1 MKQVVQ
7 IYSSEMS
14 NQKNKTIEYWDA
26 FYSSVSSEVNAN
38 HFASTGEG
46 EPSGI
51 SAGGKADFENDEIPS
66 SDLEWIVP
74 YSVVLDTILNL
85 LPPSDHSNQSQS
97 PNKSPKKNVHLLEIG
112 CGVSQLSISLLRR
125 LLLCRQGAN
134 VYDRIYNVVAT
145 DVSSVCIDRNR
156 ERDTLYVSLIRKE
169 GHSFRYEV
177 LDVLNYDASSPH
189 NQQYDMILDK
199 GTLDTFLFRSK
210 RTNKGSATHPP
221 LLTPLLNNIHRW
233 LRCGHEAK
241 YLIITPRAK
250 IKSMRDFNGFASVRR
265 IKLDIATL
273 SGNVI
278 LVKGNS
284 ENSKQS
290 KSEVYLYVCIKNDI
304 YYPEHDAPY
313 RENGNTKDESLCSK
327 CGISFKEFLGKV
339 DSKDHGEVVCE
350 RRWKNHCVHCKI

>member
-1 MKQVVQ
+1 
-7 IYSSEMS
+7 MS

-26 FYSSVSSEVNAN
+26 FYSSVPSVVDTNR
-38 HFASTGEG
+38 FASTGEG
-46 EPSGI
+46 EPSGT
-51 SAGGKADFENDEIPS
+51 SAGGNADLENDENPS

-74 YSVVLDTILNL
+74 HSLVLDTILNL
-85 LPPSDHSNQSQS
+85 LPPSGHSNQSQA
-97 PNKSPKKNVHLLEIG
+97 PKKAPKNVHLLEIG
-112 CGVSQLSISLLRR
+112 CGVSQLSISLLHR
-125 LLLCRQGAN
+125 LLLCRQGTYAH
-134 VYDRIYNVVAT
+134 DRIYNVVAT

-156 ERDTLYVSLIRKE
+156 ERDTVCVSSIRKV
-169 GHSFRYEV
+169 GHSFSYEV
-177 LDVLNYDASSPH
+177 LDVLSYDASSPH

-233 LRCGHEAK
+233 LRCGYDAK

-250 IKSMRDFNGFASVRR
+250 IKSIRDFNGFASVRR
-265 IKLDIATL
+265 IKLDTAKL
-273 SGNVI
+273 SGSVV

-284 ENSKQS
+284 ENSKQC
-290 KSEVYLYVCIKNDI
+290 KSEVYLYVCIKNDS
-304 YYPEHDAPY
+304 YHPDHDAPY
-313 RENGNTKDESLCSK
+313 HTIRNGNTKDESLCST
-327 CGISFKEFLGKV
+327 CGISFQEFLGKV